1 MATNA
6 RPVLNPVLTLK
17 TDPRPRSVTGGGL
30 NETDIRTERLEQQR
44 VRIAE
49 QLREIATAP
58 HTLNAGFL
66 LVVVGMFEDSLAPSY
81 TPSAIFND
89 GDRSKLIAP
98 VPKGY
103 LVQIRRDACEALASY
118 IESTTRIEARAII
131 SRIERVETMFTSPL
145 AGGQDFDALWNAA
158 AVRDGNSRIFTA
170 WLAPFF
176 DAAARTS
183 VTTFVNDLHSRQRI
197 QSLSNLIG
205 ITREPGSD
213 TDQLQVQ
220 TAPASLSVARA
231 TRAYRQAPFTQFE
244 FVADDVQVLRDLIAA
259 GAVFRIDPVGPVAAA
274 VTPRAPD
281 PDRPIPDEQWQPIV
295 GIVDGGLFARSY
307 EPMVAWRA
315 PSLVADV
322 AANRKHGNQVT
333 SLVVQGAAWNTHLA
347 IPDLVCRVGIAQSI
361 ANEDSTGA
369 TSVELESYLRAVIGR
384 HSGDTK
390 VWNMSFSE
398 PVKGDRPLFMSRL
411 GHGLHKIAREFGVLP
426 VVAIGNHA
434 PENSVRLCPPADCE
448 AALTVAGRQPS
459 PSGEPGLECTVS
471 LPGPGPE
478 GLFKPE
484 VSWFSPLRGL
494 GGETLTGSSY
504 ATAITSALAA
514 HTFHNLREPTPDL
527 VRALLINAS
536 ERETFHHRLGWG
548 TPYQNDRLP
557 WVCAE
562 GSVTLAWTASLA
574 AGFWHYWD
582 DIPIPPEF
590 VHKGKLRGRVA
601 LTAILDP
608 LVSELGMANYFATR
622 VQVALQYRKPD
633 GKVGSLAG
641 SMREDRAAE
650 TEARASL
657 GKWNPIRHHVKHVRN
672 GLAFS
677 GSTLRVCARIF
688 PRDLY
693 QFGYSGNAEVPPSN
707 VAFVLSLTAPSDF
720 PGRTSI
726 YNSLVA
732 RLGNYVES
740 AVTDV
745 DINVQQ

>member
-30 NETDIRTERLEQQR
+30 NDSHIRTERLEQQR
-44 VRIAE
+44 ARIAA
-49 QLREIATAP
+49 QLRQIATSSFR
-58 HTLNAGFL
+58 LNAGFM
-66 LVVVGMFEDSLAPSY
+66 LVIVEMFDDSLAPTY
-81 TPSAIFND
+81 TPSVIFND
-89 GDRSKLIAP
+89 KHRSQLISP

-103 LVQIRRDACEALASY
+103 LVQLRQDACNALALH
-118 IESTTRIEARAII
+118 IETTKRSEACAII
-131 SRIERVETMFTSPL
+131 SRIEKLETMFTSPL
-145 AGGQDFDALWNAA
+145 VGGQNFDALWDAA
-158 AVRDGNSRIFTA
+158 ATHDSGARAFTG

-176 DAAARTS
+176 DVAARDS
-183 VTTFVNDLHSRQRI
+183 VTTFINDLLSLDRI
-197 QSLSNLIG
+197 RSLPNLIA

-213 TDQLQVQ
+213 ADQLQIQ
-220 TAPASLSVARA
+220 STPASLSIARA

-244 FVADDVQVLRDLIAA
+244 FVADDVQALRQLVAA
-259 GAVFRIDPVGPVAAA
+259 GAVFRIDPVVPVTAA
-274 VTPRAPD
+274 VPPRAPD

-322 AANRKHGNQVT
+322 AANRKHGNQVA

-347 IPDLVCRVGIAQSI
+347 IPDLVCRVGIAQAI
-361 ANEDSTGA
+361 ATDDSSGA
-369 TSVELESYLRAVIGR
+369 TSVELGSYLRSVIGR

-398 PVKGDRPLFMSRL
+398 PVNGNRPLFMSRL
-411 GHGLHKIAREFGVLP
+411 GHSLHKIAREFGVLP
-426 VVAIGNHA
+426 VIAIGNHA
-434 PENSVRLCPPADCE
+434 PDNSVRLCPPADCE
-448 AALTVAGRQPS
+448 AALTVAGRQPDAN
-459 PSGEPGLECTVS
+459 GEPGAPCTVS

-494 GGETLTGSSY
+494 GGELLTGSSY

-514 HTFHNLREPTPDL
+514 HTFHNLKTPTPDL

-536 ERETFHHRLGWG
+536 ERDSFDNRLGWG
-548 TPYQNDRLP
+548 TPHQNQRLP

-590 VHKGKLRGRVA
+590 VHGGKLRGRVA
-601 LTAILDP
+601 LTAILHP

-622 VQVALQYRKPD
+622 VQVALQYWRPN
-633 GKVGSLAG
+633 GQVASLAG
-641 SMREDRAAE
+641 SMREDQAAE
-650 TEARASL
+650 MEARTSL
-657 GKWNPIRHHVKHVRN
+657 GKWNPIRHHVNYISN
-672 GLAFS
+672 GRAFS
-677 GSTLRVCARIF
+677 GTTLRVCARVF

-693 QFGYSGNAEVPPSN
+693 QFGYTGNGDVPPSE
-707 VAFVLSLTAPSDF
+707 VAFVLTLTAPSDS
-720 PGRTSI
+720 PSRTSI
-726 YNSLVA
+726 YNSVVA
-732 RLGNYVES
+732 QLGNYVES
-740 AVTDV
+740 AVNDV
-745 DINVQQ
+745 EISVQQ

>member
-1 MATNA
+1 MVTNV

-30 NETDIRTERLEQQR
+30 NDSHIRTERLAQQR

-49 QLREIATAP
+49 QLRQMADSP
-58 HTLNAGFL
+58 YRLNAGFML
-66 LVVVGMFEDSLAPSY
+66 IIIEMFDDSLAPTY
-81 TPSAIFND
+81 TPSIIFND
-89 GDRSKLIAP
+89 KHRSQLIAP

-103 LVQIRRDACEALASY
+103 LAQIRQDACIDLASHV
-118 IESTTRIEARAII
+118 ESTNRTEARAII
-131 SRIERVETMFTSPL
+131 SRIERLETMFTSRL
-145 AGGQDFDALWNAA
+145 AGGQDFDALWDAA
-158 AVRDGNSRIFTA
+158 TMRDGGARVFTA

-176 DAAARTS
+176 DAAARAS
-183 VTTFVNDLHSRQRI
+183 VTTFINELHNANRI
-197 QSLSNLIG
+197 RSLPNLIA

-220 TAPASLSVARA
+220 TAPTSLSVARA
-231 TRAYRQAPFTQFE
+231 TRAYRQVPFTQFE
-244 FVADDVQVLRDLIAA
+244 FVADDVQVLRQLVAA
-259 GAVFRIDPVGPVAAA
+259 GAVFRVDPVGPVTAAEP
-274 VTPRAPD
+274 PRAPD

-315 PSLVADV
+315 PSLVSDV
-322 AANRKHGNQVT
+322 AANRKHGNQIT

-347 IPDLVCRVGIAQSI
+347 IPDVVCRVGIAQSI
-361 ANEDSTGA
+361 ARDDSTGA
-369 TSVELESYLRAVIGR
+369 TSAELESYLRSVIGR

-398 PVKGDRPLFMSRL
+398 PVNGNRPLFMSRL
-411 GHGLHKIAREFGVLP
+411 GHNLRKIAREFGVLP
-426 VVAIGNHA
+426 VVAIGNNA
-434 PENSVRLCPPADCE
+434 PENSARLCPPADCE
-448 AALTVAGRQPS
+448 AALTVAGRQPDAN
-459 PSGEPGLECTVS
+459 GEPGSPCTVS

-494 GGETLTGSSY
+494 GGEILTGSSY

-536 ERETFHHRLGWG
+536 ERDSFDNRVGWG
-548 TPYQNDRLP
+548 TPHHNQRLP

-590 VHKGKLRGRVA
+590 VHGGKLRGRVA
-601 LTAILDP
+601 LTAILSP

-622 VQVALQYRKPD
+622 VQVALQYWMPS
-633 GKVGSLAG
+633 GKVGNLAG
-641 SMREDRAAE
+641 SMREDQAAE
-650 TEARASL
+650 MEARASL
-657 GKWNPIRHHVKHVRN
+657 GKWNPIRHHVNYISN
-672 GLAFS
+672 GRAFS
-677 GSTLRVCARIF
+677 GTTLRVCARIF

-693 QFGYSGNAEVPPSN
+693 QFGYTGNGDVPPSD
-707 VAFVLSLTAPSDF
+707 VAFVLTLTAPNDS
-720 PGRTSI
+720 PGRMSI

-732 RLGNYVES
+732 QLGNYVES
-740 AVTDV
+740 AVNDV
-745 DINVQQ
+745 EINVQQ